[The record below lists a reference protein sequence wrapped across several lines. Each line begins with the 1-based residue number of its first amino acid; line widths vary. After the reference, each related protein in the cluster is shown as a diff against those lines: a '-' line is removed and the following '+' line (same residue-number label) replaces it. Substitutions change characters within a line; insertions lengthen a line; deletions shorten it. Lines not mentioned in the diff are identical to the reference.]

1 MIWTESITDSAL
13 GITNSVIV
21 CIEKVRHRRDRSDKL
36 TENRQVNQ
44 PHTAQSPWC
53 NPTGILGHRINVD
66 IMKKN
71 LQKYGWEVVS
81 SWAMGDTLENLSR
94 TGEVEMNLVVS
105 SVGTSGLRRY
115 LERNSGLRM
124 SSELR
129 SADLQKNLYRS

>member
-1 MIWTESITDSAL
+1 MITLMVQELLWQGLQSDLQES
-13 GITNSVIV
+13 
-21 CIEKVRHRRDRSDKL
+21 RKL
-36 TENRQVNQ
+36 YQKQQNRQSSVNQ
-44 PHTAQSPWC
+44 PHTL
-53 NPTGILGHRINVD
+53 NLLGVTPLDFGPQTNVD

-105 SVGTSGLRRY
+105 SVGLPAAKILREKFGTPY
-115 LERNSGLRM
+115 VIG
-124 SSELR
+124 